1 MGRKSGLEG
10 CCDVAT
16 GRSQVVKVK
25 VEEGRIQVSGHANT
39 APIGADI
46 VCAAVS
52 ALTLTLLEGMRN
64 VAGMKLYESVE
75 PGNICIEW
83 QEMNDTGR
91 ALVDTW
97 LLGMRGIAAEY
108 PVIEFL

>member
-1 MGRKSGLEG
+1 MITVLA
-10 CCDVAT
+10 VP
-16 GRSQVVKVK
+16 
-25 VEEGRIQVSGHANT
+25 GRIQVSGHANT

-64 VAGMKLYESVE
+64 VAHMELYESVE

-97 LLGMRGIAAEY
+97 LLGMHSIAAEY
-108 PVIEFL
+108 PVIEFM

>member
-1 MGRKSGLEG
+1 MITVL
-10 CCDVAT
+10 VA
-16 GRSQVVKVK
+16 QD
-25 VEEGRIQVSGHANT
+25 RIRVSGHANT

-52 ALTLTLLEGMRN
+52 ALTLTLLEGLKK
-64 VAGMKLYESVE
+64 VARMELDESVE

-91 ALVDTW
+91 ALADTW

-108 PVIEFL
+108 LVIEFL

>member
-1 MGRKSGLEG
+1 MITVLA
-10 CCDVAT
+10 VP
-16 GRSQVVKVK
+16 
-25 VEEGRIQVSGHANT
+25 GRIQVSGHANT

-52 ALTLTLLEGMRN
+52 ALTLTLLG
-64 VAGMKLYESVE
+64 GMKEVAHMELYESVG

-91 ALVDTW
+91 ALADTW